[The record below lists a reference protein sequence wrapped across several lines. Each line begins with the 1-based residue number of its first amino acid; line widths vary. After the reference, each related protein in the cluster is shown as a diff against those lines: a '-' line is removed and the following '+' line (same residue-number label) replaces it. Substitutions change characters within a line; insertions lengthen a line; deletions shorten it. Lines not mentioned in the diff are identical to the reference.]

1 MRILKV
7 TKHQGFS
14 LSLKD
19 TFLEKPHGKG
29 GQIYL
34 PTFLGLRSSNVCQVA
49 GIDELS
55 SHFLK
60 DGSRVLSKPISG
72 LCNLSIK
79 LGRFFNSCKIL
90 KLKTLFQKES
100 KTNPSNYRLISLLY
114 LIIEKKY
121 PWTNKRSFI

>member
-7 TKHQGFS
+7 TKHQGLS

-19 TFLEKPHGKG
+19 TFLEKPHENG
-29 GQIYL
+29 GQIDFL
-34 PTFLGLRSSNVCQVA
+34 TFLGLRSSNVCQVA

-60 DGSRVLSKPISG
+60 DGSPVLSKPISE

-79 LGRFFNSCKIL
+79 LGRFFNYCKIL
-90 KLKTLFQKES
+90 KLKTLFQKGS
-100 KTNPSNYRLISLLY
+100 KINPSNYRLISLLY

-121 PWTNKRSFI
+121 PWTNK